1 MTIRVPFLDLAITD
15 DSERGNLLQTM
26 DDVLQHGRLVMG
38 PEIEQFETQVATYC
52 GRAYAVSVG
61 SGTDALFLG
70 LRALRIGHGD
80 EVITTSLSWIATANA
95 IALTGASPV
104 FADIGGD
111 LNIDPVS
118 VERLITARTRAI
130 LAVDYTGQIADMDA
144 LVAICDRYNLHLVED
159 GSQAFGA
166 SQNGHR
172 CGSFGTISAISHN
185 PMKVLAA
192 IGEAGSILCDDPEI
206 YHRLISL
213 RYNGT
218 VNRETCTEP
227 SLNGRMD
234 TLQAAVLLQRLKTVD
249 DLIRC
254 RRDNAAY
261 YIERLGGKIGLPKEK
276 PEESQVYYTFT
287 IQTPERD
294 ALEQHLAKRGIETKV
309 QHRLIMPEHPAYKPA
324 RGEYACAQA
333 LSETILSL
341 PVHEK
346 LTASQREF
354 VVDAILEFLEQS
366 DQSKL

>member
-1 MTIRVPFLDLAITD
+1 MNTMVPFLDLSISD
-15 DSERGNLLQTM
+15 DNERRNLLQTM
-26 DDVLQHGRLVMG
+26 ENVLQHGRLVMG
-38 PEIEQFETQVATYC
+38 PEIEEFEAQVASYC
-52 GRAYAVSVG
+52 GRDYAVSVG

-104 FADIGGD
+104 FADIRED
-111 LNIDPVS
+111 LNIDPSS
-118 VERLITARTRAI
+118 VERLITTRTRAI
-130 LAVDYTGQIADMDA
+130 LVVDYTGRIAEMEA
-144 LVAICDRYNLHLVED
+144 LATICSRHNLHLVED

-166 SQNGHR
+166 SFNGHR
-172 CGSFGTISAISHN
+172 CGSFGILSAISHN
-185 PMKVLAA
+185 PMKLLAA

-206 YHRLISL
+206 YKRLILL

-234 TLQAAVLLQRLKTVD
+234 TLQAAVLLHRLKTID

-261 YIERLGGKIGLPKEK
+261 YIEMLSGKVGLPKDK
-276 PEESQVYYTFT
+276 PGEDQVYYTFT
-287 IQTPERD
+287 IQVPERD

-324 RGEYACAQA
+324 RGEYANAQT
-333 LSETILSL
+333 LSKNILSL

-346 LTASQREF
+346 LTAPQREF
-354 VVDAILEFLEQS
+354 VVDAILEFLEQV
-366 DQSKL
+366 